1 MRIFGIRIPF
11 TKETDTNLITPIG
24 PTYSMPSPF
33 GVIVESFGGMWQ
45 RNLQIND
52 AQNALS
58 QSATFACVSL
68 ISGDIAKLTFRLMRE
83 KTDGTL
89 ESFESPAF
97 SPVIRKPNRYQTA
110 QQFYEQWLLS
120 KLIWGNTYCLQER
133 DNRGIVVAQY
143 ILDPQ
148 RVKPLIAPDGE
159 IFYQVNEDR
168 LAGVGDGG
176 MIFPA
181 SEIIHDRGKCLFHPL
196 IGVPPLYACA
206 LSTTQSKKIQVNS
219 SKFFENMSRPSGQ
232 LTAPGTISEDTAR
245 RLKAEFE
252 SGFSG
257 ANLGKLLVS
266 GDGLKFEPFTIP
278 ADQAQLVEQLGWTVE
293 DVARA
298 YLVPLY
304 KISAQKDVKVD
315 PAMRQEYY
323 DTVLHPYMNAIESLQ
338 AEGLRLPSKI
348 WALFDV
354 DELLRLD
361 PVARYNKLETG
372 IKAGILSPNEARL
385 SENYSNVVGGE
396 SPYLQQQNY
405 SLAAL
410 AKRDA
415 QADPVGAPVSEDVT
429 EEMATFVLRRIEE
442 GLRCVT

>member
-1 MRIFGIRIPF
+1 
-11 TKETDTNLITPIG
+11 
-24 PTYSMPSPF
+24 
-33 GVIVESFGGMWQ
+33 
-45 RNLQIND
+45 
-52 AQNALS
+52 
-58 QSATFACVSL
+58 
-68 ISGDIAKLTFRLMRE
+68 
-83 KTDGTL
+83 
-89 ESFESPAF
+89 
-97 SPVIRKPNRYQTA
+97 
-110 QQFYEQWLLS
+110 
-120 KLIWGNTYCLQER
+120 
-133 DNRGIVVAQY
+133 
-143 ILDPQ
+143 
-148 RVKPLIAPDGE
+148 
-159 IFYQVNEDR
+159 
-168 LAGVGDGG
+168 
-176 MIFPA
+176 
-181 SEIIHDRGKCLFHPL
+181 
-196 IGVPPLYACA
+196 
-206 LSTTQSKKIQVNS
+206 
-219 SKFFENMSRPSGQ
+219 
-232 LTAPGTISEDTAR
+232 
-245 RLKAEFE
+245 
-252 SGFSG
+252 
-257 ANLGKLLVS
+257 VS